1 MAIND
6 FIMQN
11 KHQGVYPKLSRMK
24 TQSVKNA
31 IEAIKPLSWWLRW
44 WKRQNPLKQDRF
56 ATLAPVAS
64 VLLFFSAI
72 AFSFWYL
79 KIEEADREQ
88 EAVKRDVEYSQQRLR
103 LRLLERQEQ
112 IMRLARDVSN
122 KDVDLK
128 EFSRRAESLVLKN
141 PEIKT
146 IAWIDDQRKV
156 LVSQNAPSVLVSQKW
171 RVGEVLKWG
180 ESENSFTLARDLMQP
195 IYSQED
201 DGSLSLASNLS
212 GQENDAK
219 NVVLQ
224 LHTPLTNAQGR
235 FNGVIMAEYAVES
248 L

>member
-112 IMRLARDVSN
+112 IMR
-122 KDVDLK
+122 
-128 EFSRRAESLVLKN
+128 E
-141 PEIKT
+141 
-146 IAWIDDQRKV
+146 
-156 LVSQNAPSVLVSQKW
+156 PS
-171 RVGEVLKWG
+171 
-180 ESENSFTLARDLMQP
+180 P
-195 IYSQED
+195 
-201 DGSLSLASNLS
+201 
-212 GQENDAK
+212 
-219 NVVLQ
+219 
-224 LHTPLTNAQGR
+224 
-235 FNGVIMAEYAVES
+235 
-248 L
+248 